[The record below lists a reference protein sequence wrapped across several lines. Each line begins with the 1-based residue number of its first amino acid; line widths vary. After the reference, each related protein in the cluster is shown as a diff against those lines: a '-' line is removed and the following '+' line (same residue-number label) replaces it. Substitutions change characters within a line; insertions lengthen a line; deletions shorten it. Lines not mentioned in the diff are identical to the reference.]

1 MTTAT
6 SDRLTHHRDIVE
18 TSNKSWRFKTEAEGT
33 LLRTK

>member
-6 SDRLTHHRDIVE
+6 SDRDIVE